1 MTVHVELPGNLRRPR
16 VAVRL
21 GCAMLTAVILL
32 SGCGTPP
39 PGRFRRAPL
48 VGVVSD
54 SEGRPVSG
62 AEVALDGRR
71 AALTGMDGRFT
82 FSRVRRGQHEVR
94 ARRAGFEE
102 ARVELAFTDR
112 RQIAYVRLI
121 SKDHL
126 IERAVDHIAA
136 GDLAAATGFLE
147 RVSILDG
154 SGGEVDFEANRDAD
168 VVLLEA
174 IVRYRRGDRRGA
186 LEVLKPLRAD
196 PRTRAA
202 AERLTAAIRGAPSR
216 TE

>member
-1 MTVHVELPGNLRRPR
+1 MRHHVELPGNLRRPR

-21 GCAMLTAVILL
+21 GCAMLTAVVLL
-32 SGCGTPP
+32 SGCATPP

-54 SEGRPVSG
+54 TEGRPVSG
-62 AEVALDGRR
+62 AEVTLDGRR

-82 FSRVRRGQHEVR
+82 FSRVRRGRHEVR

-136 GDLAAATGFLE
+136 GDLAGATGVLE
-147 RVSILDG
+147 RVSMLES
-154 SGGEVDFEANRDAD
+154 SGGEANLDANRAAD
-168 VVLLEA
+168 VALLEA
-174 IVRYRRGDRRGA
+174 IVRFRRGDRRGA
-186 LEVLKPLRAD
+186 LEALEPLRAD